1 MTRRIKRLSSAAFSA
16 KRITFASTEQVESFG
31 ELVNEFMSSIFELEP
46 GEHMITDESDLLDFT
61 PLDTSDTSV
70 IWARITE
77 VYGIA
82 PSDVS
87 SKRLI
92 SILVAIQQRRSLQ

>member
-1 MTRRIKRLSSAAFSA
+1 MT
-16 KRITFASTEQVESFG
+16 
-31 ELVNEFMSSIFELEP
+31 
-46 GEHMITDESDLLDFT
+46 TDESDLLDFT

-70 IWARITE
+70 IWARIRQ

-87 SKRLI
+87 SERLT
-92 SILVAIQQRRSLQ
+92 SILLAIQQRRNLQ